1 MTKPRIS
8 QVLLWIL
15 ALVTLALFGF
25 FVALVAGAI
34 PVGEPPPPARHR
46 AAGSV
51 ADRARRRAGRD
62 NGDEARATDDSGAGH
77 DLDETATTTTTEPAK
92 NTTPPALATVVVTA
106 ARGDCWISAR
116 LGSETGQVLDERL
129 LAQGESVTLRGEQV
143 WMSIGAAANVDVTV
157 NGQDREL
164 QSGTVAVVLARRRS
178 GRRGRSPGAPVK
190 AKARSRRRCGG
201 PRCSQ
206 PDSSSRSCA
215 PAARGALRD
224 LDGT

>member
-34 PVGEPPPPARHR
+34 PVGEPKPPRDTGALSPLQTEPADQP
-46 AAGSV
+46 AATTVTKRVQRTSP
-51 ADRARRRAGRD
+51 
-62 NGDEARATDDSGAGH
+62 TK
-77 DLDETATTTTTEPAK
+77 TATTTPIKT
-92 NTTPPALATVVVTA
+92 TTPPALATVVVTA

-116 LGSETGQVLDERL
+116 LGSETGKVLEERL
-129 LAQGESVTLRGEQV
+129 LAQGESVTLRGAQV

-164 QSGTVAVVLARRRS
+164 QSGTVAVVL
-178 GRRGRSPGAPVK
+178 
-190 AKARSRRRCGG
+190 G
-201 PRCSQ
+201 P
-206 PDSSSRSCA
+206 A
-215 PAARGALRD
+215 
-224 LDGT
+224 